1 MPEPKKLDESINDDL
16 SSKKEEETKHAENKQ
31 TLSDLLNLIY
41 IRALSERNPNMER
54 IRKIHISGK

>member
-31 TLSDLLNLIY
+31 TLSDLLKDEKLSAEHN
-41 IRALSERNPNMER
+41 ALVQEAVNNA
-54 IRKIHISGK
+54 